1 MAENL
6 DDFDAV
12 LERVRTTAQ
21 ARVNSGELGDIDNM
35 TIKELRM
42 KAVNEADRL
51 LTQDSAASIAS
62 VIVWVVV
69 T

>member
-1 MAENL
+1 MYEKD

-21 ARVNSGELGDIDNM
+21 ARVTSGELGDIDNM

-51 LTQDSAASIAS
+51 LTQDAAASVVS